1 MMVDNLFTHYSF
13 QSNNI
18 TCANNKVSSTLYF
31 ILFCSLFLYRRKGEQ
46 SLLEGLFNE
55 DISHLK
61 GVGEKRLKAL
71 ENLGIQT
78 IWELLTY
85 FPFRHEDL
93 TVKDIETLED
103 RQKVVLEG
111 TVIAQAHVQFYGRKK
126 SRLSFRMNVDH
137 VIVPVSFF
145 NQHYL
150 EKQIEAGESIRV
162 FGTWDAQRMQLSGIK
177 IIGTSGVNQNEE
189 FEPIYH
195 SNKDISHAV
204 IKKLVKQAWD
214 IYHDSIVELLPVSL
228 MEKYQLLPLKE
239 AIYHMHFPENEQSME
254 TARQTIIFLEFFT
267 FQLRVQLRRMSHKIK
282 DAGRV
287 IDYDVE
293 RLKDFFASLPFELT
307 QAQKEAVNTI
317 SADMKRTIQMYRL
330 LQGDVGSGKTVVAAG
345 AIVAAES
352 AGVQSAF
359 MAPTEILAEQHFN
372 SLFAIFEPFDIRIA
386 LLTGSTKAKE
396 RREILAELEN
406 GAIDILIGTHAL
418 IQEDVLFKD
427 LGLVII
433 DEQHRFGVNQR
444 KALREKGI
452 QPDVLFMTATPI
464 PRTLSMT
471 AFGEMDVTTI
481 GEMPPGRKP
490 VNTIWIRKKQLPQ
503 LNSEI
508 LKELQNGSQVYVV
521 GPLIEESEELD
532 LENATRLAEIY
543 TKNFSPSYRVALLHG
558 KMTAQEKEETM
569 QAFKSH
575 QTDILVSTTVIEV
588 GVDVPNA
595 TMMIIHD
602 ADRFGLAQLHQL
614 RGRVGRGQK
623 QSHCILVADPKG
635 ENGVKRMKIMT
646 SSTDGFVISQKD
658 LEMRGPGEF
667 FGKRQSGI
675 PEFKVADIVE
685 DEGILEH
692 ARYEAGNIIVERTFF
707 ENKEYEQLRNLVGI
721 EDGKINDI
729 LD

>member
-1 MMVDNLFTHYSF
+1 ME
-13 QSNNI
+13 
-18 TCANNKVSSTLYF
+18 
-31 ILFCSLFLYRRKGEQ
+31 R
-46 SLLEGLFNE
+46 LLKEG
-55 DISHLK
+55 ISHLK
-61 GVGEKRLKAL
+61 GVGDKRLKAL
-71 ENLGIQT
+71 ENLGIQN
-78 IWELLTY
+78 IWDLLTY

-93 TVKDIETLED
+93 TVKDIETIED

-111 TVIAQAHVQFYGRKK
+111 KVIAQAHVQFYGRKK
-126 SRLSFRMNVDH
+126 SRLSFRINVDH

-150 EKQIEAGESIRV
+150 EKQIQAGESIRV
-162 FGTWDAQRMQLSGIK
+162 FGTWDAQRMQLAGIK
-177 IIGTSGVNQNEE
+177 IIGTSNVNPEEE

-195 SNKDISHAV
+195 SNKDISHSI

-214 IYHDSIVELLPVSL
+214 NYHDAITEILPMAL
-228 MEKYQLLPLKE
+228 RNKYQLLPLKE

-254 TARQTIIFLEFFT
+254 IARQTIIFFEFFT
-267 FQLRVQLRRMSHKIK
+267 FQLRVQLRRMSHKLK

-287 IDYDVE
+287 IDYDVN
-293 RLKDFFASLPFELT
+293 RLKKFFTSLPFELT
-307 QAQKEAVNTI
+307 QAQKDAVNTI
-317 SADMKRTIQMYRL
+317 SADMKRSSQMYRL

-345 AIVAAES
+345 AIVAADS

-372 SLFAIFEPFDIRIA
+372 SLRTIFSPFDIQIA
-386 LLTGSTKAKE
+386 LLTGSTKAKD
-396 RREILAELEN
+396 RREILERLEQGN
-406 GAIDILIGTHAL
+406 IDILIGTHAL
-418 IQEDVLFKD
+418 IQDDVIFQN

-444 KALREKGI
+444 KTLREKGF

-481 GEMPPGRKP
+481 SEMPPGRKP
-490 VNTIWIRKKQLPQ
+490 VKTIWIRKKQLPQ
-503 LNSEI
+503 LNKEI

-543 TKNFSPSYRVALLHG
+543 TKNFSPNYRVALLHG

-569 QAFKSH
+569 QVFKNH
-575 QTDILVSTTVIEV
+575 QADILVSTTVIEV

-595 TMMIIHD
+595 TMMIVHD

-623 QSHCILVADPKG
+623 QSQCILVADPKG
-635 ENGVKRMKIMT
+635 ENGSKRMQIMT

-685 DEGILEH
+685 DEAILEH
-692 ARYEAGNIIVERTFF
+692 ARYEAANILVKRTFF
-707 ENKEYEQLRNLVGI
+707 ENEEYNALRNIVGI

>member
-1 MMVDNLFTHYSF
+1 MERLLNE
-13 QSNNI
+13 
-18 TCANNKVSSTLYF
+18 KVS
-31 ILFCSLFLYRRKGEQ
+31 Q
-46 SLLEGLFNE
+46 
-55 DISHLK
+55 LK
-61 GVGEKRLKAL
+61 GVGEKRLNAL
-71 ENLGIQT
+71 EKLGIQSV
-78 IWELLTY
+78 WDLLTY

-93 TVKDIETLED
+93 TVKDIETIED

-150 EKQIEAGESIRV
+150 EKQVEAGEPIRV
-162 FGTWDAQRMQLSGIK
+162 FGTWDAQRMQLAGIK
-177 IIGTSGVNQNEE
+177 IIGTGGSNPNEE

-195 SNKDISHAV
+195 SSKDISHAI
-204 IKKLVKQAWD
+204 IKKLVKQAWET
-214 IYHDSIVELLPVSL
+214 YHEEIDEIMPTALI
-228 MEKYQLLPLKE
+228 EKYQLLPLKE
-239 AIYHMHFPENEQSME
+239 AMYNMHFPKDEE
-254 TARQTIIFLEFFT
+254 TMDIARQTIIFLEFFV

-282 DAGRV
+282 DAGRAV
-287 IDYDVE
+287 NYDVE
-293 RLKDFFASLPFELT
+293 RLKEFFASLPYELT
-307 QAQKEAVNTI
+307 NAQKEAVNAI
-317 SADMKRTIQMYRL
+317 SADMKRPIQMYRL

-352 AGVQSAF
+352 AEMQAAF

-372 SLFAIFEPFDIRIA
+372 SLTEIFEPFDIHIA
-386 LLTGSTKAKE
+386 LLTSSTKTKE
-396 RREILAELEN
+396 RRELLEQLKN
-406 GAIDILIGTHAL
+406 GVIDIVVGTHAL
-418 IQEDVLFKD
+418 IQDDVHFHN

-433 DEQHRFGVNQR
+433 DEQHRFGVKQR
-444 KALREKGI
+444 KTLREKGK
-452 QPDVLFMTATPI
+452 QPDILFMTATPI

-471 AFGEMDVTTI
+471 AFGEMDVTI
-481 GEMPPGRKP
+481 IDEMPPGRKAIK
-490 VNTIWIRKKQLPQ
+490 TYWIRKKQLPQ
-503 LNSEI
+503 LNNEI
-508 LKELQNGSQVYVV
+508 LKELHARSQVYVI

-543 TKNFSPSYRVALLHG
+543 TKSFSPEYRVALLHG

-569 QAFKSH
+569 QAFKNH
-575 QTDILVSTTVIEV
+575 QIDILVSTTVIEV

-595 TMMIIHD
+595 TMMIVHD

-623 QSHCILVADPKG
+623 QSYCILVADPKG
-635 ENGVKRMKIMT
+635 ENGVKRMQIMT
-646 SSTDGFVISQKD
+646 QSTDGFVISQKD

-685 DEGILEH
+685 DERILEH
-692 ARYEAGNIIVERTFF
+692 ARYEAGNALIEKDFF
-707 ENKEYEQLRNLVGI
+707 NHIEYTRLRQLVGI